1 LVSQEHREN
10 VLVPFES
17 GCLRLKR
24 FLALSP
30 RQGLLVVAVA
40 GTSIKSLRGQ
50 TMASGPKSIA
60 AALKIPDLPTRK
72 ELKALDPDVSGMF
85 TSQGMYRPVRD
96 FTPKELEQAQ
106 YYDEMRAKAENTVIR
121 LKQNLAATQ
130 NATERAELE
139 TKLRR
144 AEGGLDFWQGVSR
157 PATDDI
163 TGAARRRRIR
173 RSTGTRKGT
182 KRDPKATRKQRK
194 HQRS

>member
-1 LVSQEHREN
+1 
-10 VLVPFES
+10 
-17 GCLRLKR
+17 
-24 FLALSP
+24 
-30 RQGLLVVAVA
+30 
-40 GTSIKSLRGQ
+40 
-50 TMASGPKSIA
+50 MASGPKSIA

-72 ELKALDPDVSGMF
+72 ELKVLDPDVSGMF
-85 TSQGMYRPVRD
+85 TSQGIYRPVRD

-121 LKQNLAATQ
+121 LKQKLAATQ

-139 TKLRR
+139 TKLRK
-144 AEGGLDFWQGVSR
+144 AEGVLDFWQGVSR
-157 PATDDI
+157 KATEDI
-163 TGAARRRRIR
+163 LGAARRRSRRRIRRIR